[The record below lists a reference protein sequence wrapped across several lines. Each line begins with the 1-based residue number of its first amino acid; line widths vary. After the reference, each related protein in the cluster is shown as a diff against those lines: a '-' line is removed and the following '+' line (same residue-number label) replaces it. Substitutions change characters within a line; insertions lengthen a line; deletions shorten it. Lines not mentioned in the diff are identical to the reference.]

1 MVRSLGRLSTHQ
13 IDAKDSYHSILAF
26 RRPTGAGPH
35 PRRHLWGAAR
45 FSMVLSGTLV
55 RYLVLDGWLE
65 RIDQVGCGAG
75 HLGDDIRQPFGTVEH
90 GDIAAS

>member
-1 MVRSLGRLSTHQ
+1 MVRSLGRLNTHQ

-35 PRRHLWGAAR
+35 PQRHLWSAAR
-45 FSMVLSGTLV
+45 LSMVLLGTPMRFLFP
-55 RYLVLDGWLE
+55 DGWLE
-65 RIDQVGCGAG
+65 RIDKVGCGAG
-75 HLGDDIRQPFGTVEH
+75 HLGDDIRQSFGTVEH